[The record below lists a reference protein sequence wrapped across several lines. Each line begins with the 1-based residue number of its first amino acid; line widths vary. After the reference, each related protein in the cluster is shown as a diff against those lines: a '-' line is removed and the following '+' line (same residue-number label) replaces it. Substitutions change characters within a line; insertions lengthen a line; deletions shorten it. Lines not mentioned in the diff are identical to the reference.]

1 MVGGLTRDGLDVPL
15 NVNLIVRRQIR
26 FQGAFTADN
35 DATEIAMRAIEAS
48 KFRVPQMV
56 THTFPLNETE
66 KCIRA
71 VGGEIPGLYPV
82 KALNKP

>member
-1 MVGGLTRDGLDVPL
+1 
-15 NVNLIVRRQIR
+15 
-26 FQGAFTADN
+26 
-35 DATEIAMRAIEAS
+35 
-48 KFRVPQMV
+48 MV